1 LNSSGVK
8 KKEKKRKETLQ
19 RNKYNKEREI
29 IYENDMSL
37 PLLTFVEARPY
48 KFLIMDAPRTS
59 NIPEYLREMKKR
71 RVTDIVR
78 VCEEETYKKEVME
91 NANIKVYD
99 FAYKDGTTPPKEVLT
114 NWLELCSTRFQKE
127 KSTGA
132 IAIHCVAGLGRAPL
146 LVAIA
151 IIESGRDYTDAV
163 SLIRQKRSGCINKA
177 QLEYLKSYKPMMKS
191 QGCCVVS

>member
-1 LNSSGVK
+1 
-8 KKEKKRKETLQ
+8 
-19 RNKYNKEREI
+19 
-29 IYENDMSL
+29 MSL

-48 KFLIMDAPRTS
+48 KFLIMDAPRDS
-59 NIPEYLREMKKR
+59 NIPEYIREMKKR

-78 VCEEETYKKEVME
+78 VCEDETYKKDVME
-91 NANIKVYD
+91 NANIKVHD
-99 FAYKDGTTPPKEVLT
+99 MAYKDGTTPPKEILSK
-114 NWLELCSTRFQKE
+114 WLDLCATKYNKE
-127 KSTGA
+127 RSNGA

-177 QLEYLKSYKPMMKS
+177 QLEYLKSYKPMKPK
-191 QGCCVVS
+191 GCCVVS